1 MCRLIDEIE
10 RAIAD
15 GIYSPEQEAEQL
27 RRLRIVQRAYD
38 DGGDTAAWY
47 ADMRFVAGGTD

>member
-1 MCRLIDEIE
+1 MCKLIDEIE

-15 GIYSPEQEAEQL
+15 GAYSPAQEAEQL
-27 RRLRIVQRAYD
+27 KRLRIVQRAYD

-47 ADMRFVAGGTD
+47 ADMKFVAGTTD

>member
-1 MCRLIDEIE
+1 MCKLIDEIE

-15 GIYSPEQEAEQL
+15 GAYNPTQEAEQL
-27 RRLRIVQRAYD
+27 RRLKIVTRAYD
-38 DGGDTAAWY
+38 EGGDEAAWY